1 MKFAKALKLI
11 KKICSEKNCYPG
23 ICPMAKRNKAGGC
36 DCLIDIEVVDEWDP
50 ANIED
55 RLEAYRKAH

>member
-1 MKFAKALKLI
+1 MKFVKALKLI
-11 KKICSEKNCYPG
+11 KKICSEKNCKTG
-23 ICPMAKRNKAGGC
+23 KCPLAYKMDYGM
-36 DCLIDIEVVDEWDP
+36 DCKISIDNVDEWDP